1 MLRTIISVVIMIFSA
16 WIGLVIDS
24 AINENLVVFLLPMI
38 TGVACIIYAIEA
50 KKTNN

>member
-1 MLRTIISVVIMIFSA
+1 MARTIISVLIMAFSA

-38 TGVACIIYAIEA
+38 IGVACIVHAIES
-50 KKTNN
+50 KKKDI